1 LVSKSDAAHAAES
14 DRLQLVLQRAIRAS
28 GGAMSLTQLQI
39 HFDHV
44 AHTAGFPE
52 VQHGLTQF
60 LRLYSNWFVLS
71 HGLSAGQT
79 RVSLTPEAVIELE
92 GRDEQDA
99 SYEYEL
105 RPPPEVAM
113 DATLPAYAEWYHIH
127 GPGSEGKPR
136 QPRAPP
142 TASASVQSTVHVAA
156 AGNSAAAASFSSPL
170 RAGRVAMDYPP
181 GSLSSATVAHIEEA
195 CVSVLQ
201 NSPANM
207 HMSSLAS
214 AITTAMR
221 PTKFIDQFGMP
232 FKTFLNQRAH
242 MFSITTPAGQSES
255 VVTLLGAPEAA
266 AAAAS
271 PATPAQKMQAPPGG
285 MASPAGTTSRVVRQS
300 RNAADA
306 TVVCLLLQLLHTTG
320 HPMPVYALGH
330 QFNQATG
337 MSYME
342 YAAAHGSNP
351 GFIPLLQ
358 AHPNHFSL
366 IGPLGAKTMV
376 KALQAP
382 AMAAAGAGAATGASA
397 TAGAQK
403 YSAAS
408 TDAETSSLADKLSQ
422 THLAATQTPSKA
434 EHSVTPNASA
444 SAAAA
449 AAPGAAPTSSSVVP
463 RTLSVFVMVD
473 GAPKG
478 IRLRVES
485 VAVLQSELALA
496 LEDRDLPPLPNNT
509 AFTAIASSA
518 EAEGQ
523 RTKLTD
529 EQLWTMED
537 GARIYVLPPPPPKSV
552 RVLMPPNYDAAHP
565 IHCAADELAELP
577 AALGQQLE
585 SAGSRLYDEHVHFSV
600 TKPTAAAPSPP
611 ALTADEFRELPSASV
626 VHAVFDWC
634 AAPLS
639 VQTLLRGGVE
649 MDLQSPCVL
658 PTCGGRLL
666 GHHAHLKPAN

>member
-1 LVSKSDAAHAAES
+1 
-14 DRLQLVLQRAIRAS
+14 
-28 GGAMSLTQLQI
+28 MSLMQLQS
-39 HFDHV
+39 HFDRV

-52 VQHGLTQF
+52 VQHGLAQF

-71 HGLSAGQT
+71 HGASASQT

-136 QPRAPP
+136 QPRPPP
-142 TASASVQSTVHVAA
+142 TASATVQSTVHGAA
-156 AGNSAAAASFSSPL
+156 AGSSVAAASFSSPL

-242 MFSITTPAGQSES
+242 MFSITTPAGQSEA

-266 AAAAS
+266 AAKATSS
-271 PATPAQKMQAPPGG
+271 PATPAQKMHAPPGG

-300 RNAADA
+300 SRSAADA
-306 TVVCLLLQLLHTTG
+306 TVVRLLLQLLHTTG

-330 QFNQATG
+330 QINRATG
-337 MSYME
+337 MSYTE

-382 AMAAAGAGAATGASA
+382 TMVAAGAGTGVAAGH
-397 TAGAQK
+397 AQK

-408 TDAETSSLADKLSQ
+408 TDAETSSLANKLSQ

-434 EHSVTPNASA
+434 EHSATPNASI

-449 AAPGAAPTSSSVVP
+449 VGSSPGAAPSSSSVVP

-496 LEDRDLPPLPNNT
+496 MEDRDLPPLPNHT
-509 AFTAIASSA
+509 AFTAVASGA

-552 RVLMPPNYDAAHP
+552 RVLMPPNYDAAQP
-565 IHCAADELAELP
+565 IQCAADELAELP
-577 AALGQQLE
+577 AALGEQLE
-585 SAGSRLYDEHVHFSV
+585 AVGSRLYDEHVHFSV
-600 TKPTAAAPSPP
+600 TKPIAAAPSPP
-611 ALTADEFRELPSASV
+611 ALTADEFRALPSASV

-649 MDLQSPCVL
+649 MDLQSACVL